1 MKYKGIELKEITEPG
16 NIVFPK
22 KMVVW
27 DNIGL
32 GSNEP
37 CVRKVNALVKDNIGI
52 TRVIA
57 SQLDKNDAGVAIW
70 NHCAEIPEE
79 PKPRRATNRELAK
92 WIASGNGEIKDIID
106 VAITFCSYPNGLEN
120 TEVRNGIKVRK
131 WEDTDWHEP
140 DVQYMGLEDNENG

>member
-37 CVRKVNALVKDNIGI
+37 CVRKVHALVKDNVGI

-57 SQLDKNDAGVAIW
+57 SQLDKDDAGVAIW
-70 NHCAEIPEE
+70 NHCAEIPDEA
-79 PKPRRATNRELAK
+79 KPRRATWKELAYWLMDGK
-92 WIASGNGEIKDIID
+92 GLVLDSETGKVDTGVFFDKKNLDEEVGERWKVMRRGDND
-106 VAITFCSYPNGLEN
+106 WNEITAE
-120 TEVRNGIKVRK
+120 
-131 WEDTDWHEP
+131 
-140 DVQYMGLEDNENG
+140 YMGL